1 MVQRTLAARFG
12 KMKTNPHVFCL
23 RRISQKPRRRK
34 IFRAGRNN
42 PAGAAVLK
50 TAAFVAFK
58 TGFEGI
64 NQQ

>member
-1 MVQRTLAARFG
+1 MFFVSGGF
-12 KMKTNPHVFCL
+12 L
-23 RRISQKPRRRK
+23 RNPRRRK

-42 PAGAAVLK
+42 PADAAVLK

-64 NQQ
+64 NLQ